1 MTSAAQAIGDLF
13 KMSRDDE
20 NSVEPNIDP
29 VTGMLIREDHHA
41 KERRAKQNGERKKVI
56 Q

>member
-20 NSVEPNIDP
+20 NSVLPKRDP
-29 VTGMLIREDHHA
+29 ITGMLIQEDRHQA
-41 KERRAKQNGERKKVI
+41 ERRAKVNGERKKVI